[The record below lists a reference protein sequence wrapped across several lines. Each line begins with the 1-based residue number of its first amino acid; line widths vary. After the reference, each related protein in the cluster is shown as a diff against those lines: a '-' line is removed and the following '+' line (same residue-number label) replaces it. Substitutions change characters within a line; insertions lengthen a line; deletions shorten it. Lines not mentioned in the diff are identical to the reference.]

1 MYREMGSKTLS
12 EWLLDLEEYILEGSP
27 DLSGAMLSLR
37 ADFRIAVDKIAEL
50 ERENEDLNRERS
62 WRLERIRDLEQ
73 MLRRRTTGIH

>member
-37 ADFRIAVDKIAEL
+37 ADFRAAVEKIAEL
-50 ERENEDLNRERS
+50 ERENEDLNHERS